1 MVKQVCLSPLKKKK
15 NDTETHQQ
23 AGTMERIQES
33 IGFLF
38 CTLFFIDG
46 ALKRWIKQRKLNCLI
61 SSLTLN

>member
-1 MVKQVCLSPLKKKK
+1 MNGKTGVFVPIKKKK

-38 CTLFFIDG
+38 CTLF
-46 ALKRWIKQRKLNCLI
+46 L
-61 SSLTLN
+61 